1 MNYMLLL
8 HLRDTLFNLINS
20 EDIEKIK
27 ILALMHHNQLNIF
40 PIKIILSHPTFKI
53 HFFSKNLKRFMSSYL
68 WKILIIKPNWQL

>member
-27 ILALMHHNQLNIF
+27 ILTLMHHNQLNIF
-40 PIKIILSHPTFKI
+40 LIKIILSHPTFKI
-53 HFFSKNLKRFMSSYL
+53 HFFQ
-68 WKILIIKPNWQL
+68 KILRDLCPPIYGKYSS